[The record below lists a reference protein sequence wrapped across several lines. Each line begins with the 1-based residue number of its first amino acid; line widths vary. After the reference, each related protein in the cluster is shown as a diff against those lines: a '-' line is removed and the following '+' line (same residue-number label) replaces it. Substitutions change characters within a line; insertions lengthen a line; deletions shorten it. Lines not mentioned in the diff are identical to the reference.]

1 MECLSSEASSLQCH
15 NQVGRRGHMI
25 LSLPSAEKVFP
36 HRSSQ
41 PWDLLQ
47 TEAHRAASRKELSQV
62 AQAGGTAF
70 PISIP
75 SYEQAKEDG
84 ISLLV
89 LPY

>member
-1 MECLSSEASSLQCH
+1 M
-15 NQVGRRGHMI
+15 N

-36 HRSSQ
+36 HRSNQ

-47 TEAHRAASRKELSQV
+47 TEAHRAAIGKELSQV
-62 AQAGGTAF
+62 PQAGGTAF

-84 ISLLV
+84 ISFPV
-89 LPY
+89 LPR